1 MPVPFMG
8 LSGARRMEG
17 GAGLNKK
24 DVVRVLIVVDDAPY
38 LQRCAAA
45 VLADPRLSLTAGVTG
60 GAAAIALLDSCA
72 PDVMVIDPGLPDMAG
87 SEVILHARR
96 HCPGTLVLVVAESA
110 HAGAVLSGIEAGATG
125 YLLKNVPAARICLS
139 IHELHDDGASVGP
152 GMASHVLASL
162 QHAPDTAAPA
172 AANGMPVQGGESTSL
187 SHREIDILRLVA
199 KGLAFSEVS
208 ALLSISQH
216 TVVAHVKNIYR
227 KLQVHSRGEA
237 VFEAS
242 QLGLL

>member
-1 MPVPFMG
+1 M
-8 LSGARRMEG
+8 
-17 GAGLNKK
+17 NKP
-24 DVVRVLIVVDDAPY
+24 DNVRVLIVVDDAQY
-38 LQRCAAA
+38 LLRCAAA
-45 VLADPRLSLTAGVTG
+45 VLSDPKLCLAAVVTG

-96 HCPGTLVLVVAESA
+96 HCPRTLVLVVAESA
-110 HAGAVLSGIEAGATG
+110 HAGAVLAGIEAGATG

-152 GMASHVLASL
+152 TMASHVLASL
-162 QHAPDTAAPA
+162 QHAPHTAAPTA
-172 AANGMPVQGGESTSL
+172 TAGLSAQDGETTSL

-208 ALLSISQH
+208 ALLSISPH

-227 KLQVHSRGEA
+227 KLKVHSRGEA

>member
-1 MPVPFMG
+1 M
-8 LSGARRMEG
+8 
-17 GAGLNKK
+17 NKP
-24 DVVRVLIVVDDAPY
+24 DNVRVLIVVNDAQY

-45 VLADPRLSLTAGVTG
+45 VLADSKLCLAAVVTG

-96 HCPGTLVLVVAESA
+96 HCPRTLVLVVAESA
-110 HAGAVLSGIEAGATG
+110 HAGAVLAGIEAGATG
-125 YLLKNVPAARICLS
+125 YLLKNVPAARLCLS

-162 QHAPDTAAPA
+162 QHAPNTVAPTATAGLSAQDGDT
-172 AANGMPVQGGESTSL
+172 TSL

-208 ALLSISQH
+208 ALLSISPH

-227 KLQVHSRGEA
+227 KLEVHSRGEA

>member
-1 MPVPFMG
+1 MNK
-8 LSGARRMEG
+8 SG
-17 GAGLNKK
+17 N
-24 DVVRVLIVVDDAPY
+24 VRVLIVVDDAQY
-38 LQRCAAA
+38 FQRCAAA
-45 VLADPRLSLTAGVTG
+45 VLADPGLCLAAVVTD
-60 GAAAIALLDSCA
+60 GAAAIAMLDSCA
-72 PDVMVIDPGLPDMAG
+72 PDVMVIDPVLPDMAG

-96 HCPGTLVLVVAESA
+96 HCPRTLVLVVAESA
-110 HAGAVLSGIEAGATG
+110 DAGAVLAGIEAGATG
-125 YLLKNVPAARICLS
+125 YLLKNVLPARICLS

-172 AANGMPVQGGESTSL
+172 ATIGTPAQGGESTSL
-187 SHREIDILRLVA
+187 SRREIDILRLVA

-208 ALLSISQH
+208 ALLSISPH